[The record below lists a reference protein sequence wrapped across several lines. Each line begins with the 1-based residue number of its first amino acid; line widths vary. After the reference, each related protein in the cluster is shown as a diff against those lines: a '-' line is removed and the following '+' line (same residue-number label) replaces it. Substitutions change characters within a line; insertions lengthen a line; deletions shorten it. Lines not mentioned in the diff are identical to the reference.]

1 MSLAV
6 QSRLRSIEHTHGSD
20 DQAIAI
26 TALLQ
31 RGNQLWCGLTA
42 GRYAL
47 VPFDLEAR
55 KFGTPVDL
63 FPWVDDRP
71 QTVLSKIHNGMGLL
85 DDGRL
90 LIGEGILY
98 TWDGLPFIYTPQL
111 LAASN
116 ARRAAAGLPPLDA
129 QRVGAMDLGPFDM
142 RCMTGGKVM
151 TYDPVTGA
159 IDTIGKVQPFN
170 YVQSMIVD
178 SKRRTAYGHTLGDC
192 HFFAVN
198 VNARTVEDH
207 GRISTFGFHNLCIIN
222 GVVYGA
228 WIDFDEQ
235 EALRVLRFDPNK
247 PNAALERLSNWYLPA
262 AGPRVQG
269 NRGIDQW
276 LVHSDGTVY
285 VGMAG
290 NGELYQFDP
299 KSLQTSHVGRV
310 GGGGRV
316 TSLVEDEHGRVIFTG
331 GLPRM
336 HIGRFDPRSG
346 VIEDFGPVTDRYEK
360 IYFHG
365 CAYSH
370 GALWLAET
378 DAGVASLW
386 EVHLPE

>member
-1 MSLAV
+1 MPTATAPK
-6 QSRLRSIEHTHGSD
+6 LRSIEHVHGTD

-31 RGNQLWCGLTA
+31 RGNTLYCGLTA

-47 VPFDLEAR
+47 VPFDLDTR
-55 KFGTPVDL
+55 KFGKPVDL

-85 DDGRL
+85 DNGKL
-90 LIGEGILY
+90 VIGEGVLF
-98 TWDGLPFIYTPQL
+98 TWDGLPFEYSDSL
-111 LAASN
+111 LAETNHRRGCCGLAPLKHERIGTPDLASF
-116 ARRAAAGLPPLDA
+116 
-129 QRVGAMDLGPFDM
+129 DLRTM
-142 RCMTGGKVM
+142 KGGKVLV
-151 TYDPVTGA
+151 YDPDNGS
-159 IDTIGKVQPFN
+159 IDTIGQVQPFN

-178 SKRRTAYGHTLGDC
+178 PKRRRAYGHTLGDC
-192 HFFAVN
+192 HFFDVN
-198 VNARTVEDH
+198 IDARTIEDH

-228 WIDFDEQ
+228 WVDFDAQ
-235 EALRVLRFDPNK
+235 EALRILRFDPDK
-247 PNAALERLSNWYLPA
+247 PNAFLERLPQWYLPS

-276 LVHSDGTVY
+276 LVHSDGTIY

-290 NGELYQFDP
+290 SGVLYKFDP
-299 KSLQTSHVGRV
+299 KLLTTTSIGRI
-310 GGGGRV
+310 GQGGRV
-316 TSLVEDEHGRVIFTG
+316 TSLVEDELGRVIFTG
-331 GLPRM
+331 GFPRM
-336 HIGRFDPRSG
+336 HIGRYDPRDG
-346 VIEDFGPVTDRYEK
+346 QIEDFGPVTDRYEK